1 MFPDSAP
8 FEILLFRG
16 ADLLA
21 VWRNRVVNTDRLVG
35 ALLVGGFVFFG
46 LLWLLMGNRSQTR
59 PSSGKDPIDPDELR
73 APRFRAPADETAR
86 TVALY
91 QQVLSM
97 AQHEGD
103 RAGEAEALSA
113 IGCTH
118 FLADELP
125 QALVHHQQ
133 ALLLARDSGDQ
144 RAITRELGRIGQIHL
159 SQRDPAKAY
168 EFFELALTSA
178 RQSEHAEDI
187 SDALEDLA
195 DAYFAL
201 GNDAQGEHCRRQI
214 SGAEDPLPSRR
225 RTEAVHLWRCA
236 TVLESQGRRREAIAH
251 GEEALAI
258 FDRIDDPLA
267 EVLKAKLKEWAE
279 PQKK

>member
-1 MFPDSAP
+1 MFPDSARL
-8 FEILLFRG
+8 EILLFRG
-16 ADLLA
+16 AEFFA
-21 VWRNRVVNTDRLVG
+21 VWRNRVVNTERLVG
-35 ALLVGGFVFFG
+35 ALLVGGFIFFG
-46 LLWLLMGNRSQTR
+46 LLWLLMGNRSKSK
-59 PSSGKDPIDPDELR
+59 PSAMADSGEPAE
-73 APRFRAPADETAR
+73 PRFRAPAEETAR

-125 QALVHHQQ
+125 QALVHHQR
-133 ALLLARDSGDQ
+133 ALLVARDSGDQ

-159 SQRDPAKAY
+159 SQRDPAKAH

-201 GNDAQGEHCRRQI
+201 GNDAQGEHCRRQV
-214 SGAEDPLPSRR
+214 SGAEAPLPSRR
-225 RTEAVHLWRCA
+225 RAEAMHLWRCA
-236 TVLESQGRRREAIAH
+236 TVLAGQGRKREAIAH
-251 GEEALAI
+251 AEEALEI

-267 EVLKAKLKEWAE
+267 EVVKAKLKEWSE